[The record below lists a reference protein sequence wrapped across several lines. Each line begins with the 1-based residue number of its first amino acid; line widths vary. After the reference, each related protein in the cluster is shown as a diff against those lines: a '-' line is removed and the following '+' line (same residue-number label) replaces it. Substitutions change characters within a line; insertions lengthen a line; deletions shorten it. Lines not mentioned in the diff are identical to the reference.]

1 MRSVGFTGTWA
12 TDHRDDL
19 LRWSVVRSVCGEAD
33 VEASPASMS
42 RRLVEVPSSRVGV
55 VVAGVAIG
63 DGHPIRV
70 IGGPCSVEGLEQ
82 FRETAVAVKAAGAV
96 LLRGGAFKPRTS
108 PYSFQGLGERG
119 LEIMR
124 EVADELGMGI
134 VTEAMS
140 AEEVPLV
147 CRYADMVQIGARNM
161 DNRSLLEAAADSDC
175 PVLLKRGLTATV
187 DEVLAAAEFIVVRG
201 NDRVVICERGSRTFE
216 PSTRNSVDI
225 AAVPE
230 IKLRSDLPVIVDPSH
245 GTGRRD
251 LVAPVA
257 LAAIAAGA
265 DGVIVEVHP
274 QPEAALSDGSQSLEA
289 TKFPAFMSRVRAMAL
304 AVGRSV

>member
-1 MRSVGFTGTWA
+1 MS
-12 TDHRDDL
+12 HRLAED
-19 LRWSVVRSVCGEAD
+19 
-33 VEASPASMS
+33 
-42 RRLVEVPSSRVGV
+42 SSARAGV
-55 VVAGVAIG
+55 TVAGVEIDRQG
-63 DGHPIRV
+63 SVRV
-70 IGGPCSVEGLEQ
+70 IAGPCSVESLEQ
-82 FRETAVAVKAAGAV
+82 FRETAVAVKASGAA

-119 LEIMR
+119 LSIMR
-124 EVADELGMGI
+124 EVADELEMGV

-140 AEEVPLV
+140 ADEVSLIV
-147 CRYADMVQIGARNM
+147 RYADMVQIGARNM
-161 DNRSLLEAAADSDC
+161 DNRSLLDAAAASGL

-187 DEVLAAAEFIVVRG
+187 EEVLAAAEFIQERG
-201 NDRVVICERGSRTFE
+201 NDHVVICERGSRTFE

-230 IKLRSDLPVIVDPSH
+230 FKLRTRFPVIVDPSH

-251 LVAPVA
+251 LVTPVA
-257 LAAIAAGA
+257 LAGIAAGA

-274 QPEAALSDGSQSLEA
+274 NPEAALSDGDQSLEVSA
-289 TKFPAFMSRVRAMAL
+289 FPAFMDRVRAMSL

>member
-1 MRSVGFTGTWA
+1 MSTVA
-12 TDHRDDL
+12 PKL
-19 LRWSVVRSVCGEAD
+19 SEA
-33 VEASPASMS
+33 PAW
-42 RRLVEVPSSRVGV
+42 GID
-55 VVAGVAIG
+55 VVAAGVGIG
-63 DGHPIRV
+63 KRHPVRV
-70 IGGPCSVEGLEQ
+70 IAGPCSVEGPAQFLE
-82 FRETAVAVKAAGAV
+82 VARVVQAKGAV

-119 LEIMR
+119 LAIMR
-124 EVADELGMGI
+124 EVADELGIGV

-140 AEEVPLV
+140 AEQVGLV
-147 CRYADMVQIGARNM
+147 GRYADMVQIGARNM
-161 DNRSLLEAAADSDC
+161 DNRALLEAAARSGL
-175 PVLLKRGLTATV
+175 PVLLKRGIAATV
-187 DEVLAAAEFIVVRG
+187 DEVLAAAEYLLVRG

-216 PSTRNSVDI
+216 PSTRNSLDI

-251 LVAPVA
+251 LVTPTA
-257 LAAIAAGA
+257 LAGIAAGA

-274 QPEAALSDGSQSLEA
+274 EPEAALSDGAQSLEA
-289 TKFPAFMSRVRAMAL
+289 ARFGTFMDRVRAMAL

>member
-1 MRSVGFTGTWA
+1 MRERSA
-12 TDHRDDL
+12 PR
-19 LRWSVVRSVCGEAD
+19 REVRVAPQPQSAPTFG
-33 VEASPASMS
+33 VETSDAVAAQA
-42 RRLVEVPSSRVGV
+42 RTV

-63 DGHPIRV
+63 AGQPVRV
-70 IGGPCSVEGLEQ
+70 VAGPCSVEGEEQ
-82 FRETAVAVKAAGAV
+82 FHQAAVAVHAAGAS

-119 LEIMR
+119 LAIMR
-124 EVADELGMGI
+124 EVADELEMGV

-140 AEEVPLV
+140 AEEVDLV
-147 CRYADMVQIGARNM
+147 ARYADMVQIGARNM
-161 DNRSLLEAAADSDC
+161 DNRALLEAAAASDR
-175 PVLLKRGLTATV
+175 PVLLKRGVTSTV

-201 NDRVVICERGSRTFE
+201 NDQVVICERGSRTFE

-230 IKLRSDLPVIVDPSH
+230 IKLRSDLPVLVDPSH

-251 LVAPVA
+251 LVTPVA
-257 LAAIAAGA
+257 LAGIAAGA

-274 QPEAALSDGSQSLEA
+274 DPGVALSDGSQSLEA
-289 TKFPAFMSRVRAMAL
+289 AKFGAFMSRVRGMSL

>member
-1 MRSVGFTGTWA
+1 MSPRSVE
-12 TDHRDDL
+12 
-19 LRWSVVRSVCGEAD
+19 VRA
-33 VEASPASMS
+33 A
-42 RRLVEVPSSRVGV
+42 RVGV
-55 VVAGVAIG
+55 VVAGVPVG
-63 DGHPIRV
+63 QGHPVRV
-70 IGGPCSVEGLEQ
+70 IAGPCSVEGFEQ
-82 FRETAVAVKAAGAV
+82 FRSTAVQVKAAGAV

-108 PYSFQGLGERG
+108 PYSFQGLGEQG
-119 LEIMR
+119 LQIMR
-124 EVADELGMGI
+124 DVADELGMGV

-140 AEEVPLV
+140 ADEVGTIR
-147 CRYADMVQIGARNM
+147 RYADMVQIGARNM
-161 DNRSLLEAAADSDC
+161 DNRSLLEAAADSDL
-175 PVLLKRGLTATV
+175 PILLKRGITATV
-187 DEVLAAAEFIVVRG
+187 DEVLAAAEHIVLRG

-251 LVAPVA
+251 LVTPVA
-257 LAAIAAGA
+257 LAAVAAGA

-274 QPEAALSDGSQSLEA
+274 EPEAALSDGSQSLEA
-289 TKFPAFMSRVRAMAL
+289 RTFPAFMGRVRAMAL

>member
-1 MRSVGFTGTWA
+1 M
-12 TDHRDDL
+12 
-19 LRWSVVRSVCGEAD
+19 
-33 VEASPASMS
+33 SPK
-42 RRLVEVPSSRVGV
+42 LVEVPALRVGV
-55 VVAGVAIG
+55 LVAGVAIG

-70 IGGPCSVEGLEQ
+70 IAGPCSVEGLEQ
-82 FRETAVAVKAAGAV
+82 FREAAVAVKAAGAA

-108 PYSFQGLGERG
+108 PYSFQGLGEHG
-119 LEIMR
+119 LQIMR
-124 EVADELGMGI
+124 EVADELAMGI

-140 AEEVPLV
+140 SEDVQLV
-147 CRYADMVQIGARNM
+147 RRYADMVQIGARNM
-161 DNRSLLEAAADSDC
+161 DNRFLLEAAADSNL
-175 PVLLKRGLTATV
+175 PILLKRGITATL
-187 DEVLAAAEFIVVRG
+187 DEVLAAAELIVGRG
-201 NDRVVICERGSRTFE
+201 NDQVVICERGSRTFE

-230 IKLRSDLPVIVDPSH
+230 LKLRSDLPVMVDPSH

-251 LVAPVA
+251 LVTPVA

-274 QPEAALSDGSQSLEA
+274 EPHAALSDGSQSLEA
-289 TKFPAFMSRVRAMAL
+289 AKFPGFMSRIRGMAL

>member
-1 MRSVGFTGTWA
+1 MRRTLRYPTLVHPAEEGEPFMSPRSVE
-12 TDHRDDL
+12 
-19 LRWSVVRSVCGEAD
+19 VRA
-33 VEASPASMS
+33 A
-42 RRLVEVPSSRVGV
+42 RVGV
-55 VVAGVAIG
+55 VVAGVPVG
-63 DGHPIRV
+63 QGHPVRV
-70 IGGPCSVEGLEQ
+70 IAGPCSVEGFEQ
-82 FRETAVAVKAAGAV
+82 FRSTAVQVKAAGAV

-108 PYSFQGLGERG
+108 PYSFQGLGEQG
-119 LEIMR
+119 LQIMR
-124 EVADELGMGI
+124 DVADELGMGV

-140 AEEVPLV
+140 ADEVGTIR
-147 CRYADMVQIGARNM
+147 RYADMVQIGARNM
-161 DNRSLLEAAADSDC
+161 DNRSLLEAAADSDL
-175 PVLLKRGLTATV
+175 PILLKRGITATV
-187 DEVLAAAEFIVVRG
+187 DEVLAAAEHIVLRG

-251 LVAPVA
+251 LVTPVA
-257 LAAIAAGA
+257 LAAVAAGA

-274 QPEAALSDGSQSLEA
+274 EPEAALSDGSQSLEA
-289 TKFPAFMSRVRAMAL
+289 RAFPAFMGRVRAMAL